1 LYNHISFLKKGVKM
15 VFRVNQTT
23 IIKELDVEIFTL
35 GNASNALV
43 SNLANLPVCF
53 MLDLQNR
60 IEEILNVKVLSVSL
74 IPKTQ
79 SETIIYFV
87 HEPKPRPP
95 AGMLGGP
102 G

>member
-1 LYNHISFLKKGVKM
+1 M

-60 IEEILNVKVLSVSL
+60 IEEIL
-74 IPKTQ
+74 